1 MLSIISPNIYCPQ
14 LPGGTEDKLPFWPFH
29 KRIDNEFGVYG
40 RTNSLIRAGHSAS
53 SVDKGDLF
61 GKMCSKYLKT
71 WGRRRG
77 LVRCGKRGGGG
88 GGAFKD
94 SSEQM
99 LWGRGGITL
108 NLLTLCAYKST
119 PLTEFRLWKPTQSY
133 FFSSYNLPWKGSS
146 KFTGSYPVLIPTH
159 GDFCSVQVVLSS
171 LEKIN
176 WKKWI
181 KFWNV

>member
-14 LPGGTEDKLPFWPFH
+14 LPGGTKDKLPFWPFH

-77 LVRCGKRGGGG
+77 LVRCGKRGGEEGEPLKILQSKCFEGG
-88 GGAFKD
+88 GV
-94 SSEQM
+94 SP
-99 LWGRGGITL
+99 LI
-108 NLLTLCAYKST
+108 CAYKST